1 MQIHLNL
8 NTENNYRSSSLL
20 FCLPYAVITL
30 GFVIGLFLSNFLN
43 EQLGGCYISTRSCDQ
58 LYTEQQIQII
68 LCIAIYLHLTF
79 FRGYKKKPSVWCPCK
94 KMRTEGG
101 MVVEV
106 HKSSL
111 LPLTS

>member
-20 FCLPYAVITL
+20 LCLRYAVITL
-30 GFVIGLFLSNFLN
+30 GYVIGLFLSNFLN

-79 FRGYKKKPSVWCPCK
+79 FRES
-94 KMRTEGG
+94 
-101 MVVEV
+101 
-106 HKSSL
+106 
-111 LPLTS
+111 